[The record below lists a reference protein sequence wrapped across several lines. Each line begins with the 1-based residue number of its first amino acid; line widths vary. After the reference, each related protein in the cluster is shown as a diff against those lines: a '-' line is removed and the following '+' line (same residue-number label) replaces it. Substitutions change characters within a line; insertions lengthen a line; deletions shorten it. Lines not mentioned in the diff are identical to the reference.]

1 MAKLKLSR
9 LTILISVFVSITVVV
24 LVLTTYFVF
33 FYERVAVDSIA
44 EEFCA
49 CAESSEVKA
58 SQLVLSREEFLYH
71 SGINS
76 CFGKAFASVDDPL
89 TYEEELEYVVI
100 IRDRIF
106 EKCPNSLGN
115 LFSTAELTGE

>member
-1 MAKLKLSR
+1 MAKFKPSR

-58 SQLVLSREEFLYH
+58 SPMVLSREEFLYH

-76 CFGKAFASVDDPL
+76 CFGKAFATVDDGL
-89 TYEEELEYVVI
+89 NYEEELEYVVI
-100 IRDRIF
+100 IKDRIF
-106 EKCPNSLGN
+106 DKCPNALGN
-115 LFSTAELTGE
+115 LYSTVASGE

>member
-1 MAKLKLSR
+1 MAKFKPSR

-49 CAESSEVKA
+49 CAESSEVKE
-58 SQLVLSREEFLYH
+58 SPMILSREEFLYH

-76 CFGKAFASVDDPL
+76 CFGKAFATIDDGL
-89 TYEEELEYVVI
+89 NYEEELEYVGV

-106 EKCPNSLGN
+106 EKCPNALGN
-115 LFSTAELTGE
+115 LYSTVASGE